1 MFFYRQVHFFS
12 SLISIFFSKP
22 MSSKGQP
29 QRPYCKQESLWS
41 TPAKDFCFPVCE
53 NRNPTTDLLPFQS
66 GLLQEIRRISM
77 TEWSLH
83 AKLPKHHSMGTKKKK
98 WLVFPQ
104 ILLETKKKKDIYS
117 LVFIK
122 VVPIKALLNKQSL
135 TNSDQLWV
143 SQCLAVWQCQQS
155 CLIEPNSCREWQ
167 TDWSG
172 FEECI

>member
-1 MFFYRQVHFFS
+1 
-12 SLISIFFSKP
+12 
-22 MSSKGQP
+22 
-29 QRPYCKQESLWS
+29 
-41 TPAKDFCFPVCE
+41 
-53 NRNPTTDLLPFQS
+53 
-66 GLLQEIRRISM
+66 
-77 TEWSLH
+77 
-83 AKLPKHHSMGTKKKK
+83 MGTKKEKR
-98 WLVFPQ
+98 LVFPQ
-104 ILLETKKKKDIYS
+104 ILLETKKKDIYS

-155 CLIEPNSCREWQ
+155 CLIKPNSCREWQ

>member
-41 TPAKDFCFPVCE
+41 TPAKDFYFLVCE
-53 NRNPTTDLLPFQS
+53 NRSPTTDLLPFQS

-83 AKLPKHHSMGTKKKK
+83 AKLPKRHSMGTKKKK
-98 WLVFPQ
+98 MASFPSNPSGD
-104 ILLETKKKKDIYS
+104 KKKDIYS

-155 CLIEPNSCREWQ
+155 CLIKPNSCREWQ

>member
-1 MFFYRQVHFFS
+1 
-12 SLISIFFSKP
+12 
-22 MSSKGQP
+22 
-29 QRPYCKQESLWS
+29 
-41 TPAKDFCFPVCE
+41 
-53 NRNPTTDLLPFQS
+53 
-66 GLLQEIRRISM
+66 
-77 TEWSLH
+77 
-83 AKLPKHHSMGTKKKK
+83 MGTKKKK

-104 ILLETKKKKDIYS
+104 ILLETKKKDIYS

-155 CLIEPNSCREWQ
+155 CLTEPNSCREQQ

>member
-1 MFFYRQVHFFS
+1 MQNC
-12 SLISIFFSKP
+12 P
-22 MSSKGQP
+22 NATQWGQ
-29 QRPYCKQESLWS
+29 R
-41 TPAKDFCFPVCE
+41 
-53 NRNPTTDLLPFQS
+53 
-66 GLLQEIRRISM
+66 
-77 TEWSLH
+77 
-83 AKLPKHHSMGTKKKK
+83 KKKMAS
-98 WLVFPQ
+98 FPSNSSGD
-104 ILLETKKKKDIYS
+104 KKKDIYS

-143 SQCLAVWQCQQS
+143 SQCQQS